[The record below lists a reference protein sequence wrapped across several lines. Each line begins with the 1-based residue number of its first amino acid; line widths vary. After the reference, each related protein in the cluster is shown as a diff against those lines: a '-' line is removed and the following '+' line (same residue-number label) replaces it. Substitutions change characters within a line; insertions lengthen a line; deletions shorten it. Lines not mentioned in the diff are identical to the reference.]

1 MSRRSHVDTLDGA
14 TRFRLFRNC
23 RTYEGAIV
31 RQAGPKTTCS
41 SREGSLFLQA
51 DVPTCLVDFLR
62 GRMLRETELPSRVQC
77 AVSPCEDPWHPPT
90 K

>member
-1 MSRRSHVDTLDGA
+1 MSATLALLTGQQGSGFYAAVGCMRTLLSVRLVQRRPAHLGKGL
-14 TRFRLFRNC
+14 R
-23 RTYEGAIV
+23 
-31 RQAGPKTTCS
+31 P
-41 SREGSLFLQA
+41 FLQA

-62 GRMLRETELPSRVQC
+62 GRVLRETELPSRVQC